1 MTYQKE
7 LATDG
12 LLLKR
17 WRTLLSVD
25 DIVEQ
30 LVNRVTAL
38 GQMKS
43 TYFFF
48 FADNGTLKILRVTAS
63 SVDGCYERTLF
74 HNMPGNPR

>member
-7 LATDG
+7 LATDAT
-12 LLLKR
+12 LLKR

-38 GQMKS
+38 GQMEN
-43 TYFFF
+43 TFFFF
-48 FADNGTLKILRVTAS
+48 FADNGEL
-63 SVDGCYERTLF
+63 
-74 HNMPGNPR
+74 